1 MRFSKLF
8 VSCVFCVG
16 HAASQSAGF
25 PLESVTAEGSAIP
38 QSVILD
44 ITGLKIHSLI
54 DEAGIERACKNLQE
68 SGLFA
73 SIAYRYAPGPK
84 GYAVTL
90 SLADQDSLFDATI
103 DVPGADENETW
114 QWLAAKFHRFDR
126 KSPQVDAAQ
135 KYLAGQIEQHL
146 GSLMRG
152 QHLIVRME
160 TDLKTGKSIL
170 SFQPETLPRVQS
182 VAFSGNQAVTSAD
195 LASALNQV
203 VNNQEYTSRMFGLA
217 VELNLRPVYEQRGL
231 YRVRFTP
238 SGPQWADA
246 GVSLSVAI
254 TEGEPYRLGNVE
266 LIGEDL
272 PGEKM
277 LAAAKLPNGKLANW
291 KQIQEGIWEMEKIV
305 KRTGYYEVAAVP
317 DRNYDDAA
325 HILNLR
331 VRVVKGPLYHF
342 GVVIVTGLPPDL
354 QEKARRMWQPKPGDP
369 YDYAYPN
376 EFLRAF
382 SKAVDFRNFRK
393 YQAIA
398 QKGAGDHV
406 MDTNLVF
413 VAR

>member
-8 VSCVFCVG
+8 VSCVFCAG

-38 QSVILD
+38 QSAILD

-54 DEAGIERACKNLQE
+54 DEAGIETACKKLQE

-90 SLADQDSLFDATI
+90 SLGDQASLFDATI

-114 QWLAAKFHRFDR
+114 QWLTAKFHCFDH
-126 KSPQVDAAQ
+126 KAPQVDAAQ

-146 GSLMRG
+146 GSVMRG
-152 QHLIVRME
+152 QHLTVRME
-160 TDLKTGKSIL
+160 TDLKTNKSIL
-170 SFQPETLPRVQS
+170 SFQPETLPRVVS
-182 VAFSGNQAVTSAD
+182 VAFTGNRDVTSAD
-195 LASALNQV
+195 LAAVLNQV
-203 VNNQEYTSRMFGLA
+203 VNYQEYTARMFALA

-238 SGPQWADA
+238 GGPQWTDA
-246 GVSLSVAI
+246 GVALNVAI
-254 TEGEPYRLGNVE
+254 TEGEPYQLGGVI

-272 PGEKM
+272 PGDRM
-277 LAAAKLPNGKLANW
+277 LSAAKLPNGKVANW
-291 KQIQEGIWEMEKIV
+291 KQIQDGIWEMEKV
-305 KRTGYYEVAAVP
+305 VRRTGFFEVRAVP
-317 DRNYDDAA
+317 ERNYDDAG

-331 VRVVKGPLYHF
+331 IRIVKGPLYHF
-342 GVVIVTGLPPDL
+342 GEVNITGLAPDL

-382 SKAVDFRNFRK
+382 SKVVDFRNFRK
-393 YQAIA
+393 YEANS

-413 VAR
+413 VVR